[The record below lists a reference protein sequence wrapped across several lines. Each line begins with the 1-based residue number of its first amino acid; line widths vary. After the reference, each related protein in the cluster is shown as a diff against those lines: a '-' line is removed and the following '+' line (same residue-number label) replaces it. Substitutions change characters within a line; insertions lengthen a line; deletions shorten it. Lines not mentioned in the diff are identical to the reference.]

1 MTIKTLLFSA
11 AILLSAQ
18 TAVADPLRVRGTIA
32 AYEDSVATV
41 ETAAGQTVEVNLTEP
56 MVLMYR
62 DITLSD
68 LPENAYI
75 AVPSIDAPD
84 GNRRALGVIV
94 FPEQMRGMNEGFK
107 VWDLGPESKMT
118 NATVAQVIARGGENV
133 LTVTFGDDEQT
144 IYVPPSAPINSFAP
158 APEESINVGDNV
170 VIFAD
175 DTDGFI
181 TGQFVGK
188 HENGGLPPV

>member
-1 MTIKTLLFSA
+1 MNTKFFLLGA
-11 AILLSAQ
+11 ALSL
-18 TAVADPLRVRGTIA
+18 TAHVAFADPLRVRGTVSA
-32 AYEDSVATV
+32 FDGSVAVV
-41 ETAAGQTVEVNLTEP
+41 ENAAGQSIEVKLTEP
-56 MVLMYR
+56 VVLMYR
-62 DITLSD
+62 DISLSD
-68 LPENAYI
+68 LPQNAYI

-118 NATVAQVIARGGENV
+118 NATVAQVVARGGENI
-133 LTVTFGDDEQT
+133 LTVTYGGEQQT
-144 IYVPPSAPINSFAP
+144 IYVPTSAPINSFSP
-158 APEESINVGDNV
+158 DPDEKISVGDNV

-175 DTDGFI
+175 ESDGVVS
-181 TGQFVGK
+181 GKFVGK